1 MVIYPF
7 NAPIIMTD
15 DIFNTY
21 GGLNYSSVPQ
31 QRTAAYL
38 IAEKQATKYIGA
50 PLLPINVTGTYQY
63 QNQPRIVTDYGY
75 VHAINDVQI
84 ISQNV
89 FSFQCQLTQSP
100 GCAFIANDTYGYLD
114 IQILLPTATLISYY
128 SIPYPAFP
136 PVMPFLQNYNQP
148 YNFQVSYNCGLPT
161 GTASQADML
170 LALTLAAQINL
181 NLMVNQSALAGEGD
195 IGIDMFSTM
204 DYTERRHKA
213 AIKRTV
219 FGSSAMAMKIAGLI
233 DGAVVKCRPQ
243 LQL

>member
-7 NAPIIMTD
+7 SAPIILTD
-15 DIFNTY
+15 SIYTSY
-21 GGLNYSSVPQ
+21 GGQTGTSTAA
-31 QRTAAYL
+31 QRQAAYL

-50 PLLPINVTGTYQY
+50 PLLPVNVTGTFQY
-63 QNQPRIVTDYGY
+63 ANQPRIVTDYGY
-75 VHAINDVQI
+75 VNSINNVQI
-84 ISQNV
+84 VSQNV

-114 IQILLPTATLISYY
+114 VQILLPTATLISYY

-148 YNFQVSYNCGLPT
+148 YNFVVSYNCGLPT
-161 GTASQADML
+161 GTATQSDML

-181 NLMVNQSALAGEGD
+181 NLMIDQSALSGEGD
-195 IGIDMFSTM
+195 VGIDGFSVL

-213 AIKRTV
+213 SIKRTA
-219 FGSSAMAMKIAGLI
+219 FGSSAMANKIANLI
-233 DGAVVKCRPQ
+233 DGSVVKCRPQ

>member
-1 MVIYPF
+1 M
-7 NAPIIMTD
+7 ND
-15 DIFNTY
+15 NIFTSF
-21 GGLNYSSVPQ
+21 GGQTGTATSAQLQ
-31 QRTAAYL
+31 AAYL
-38 IAEKQATKYIGA
+38 IAEKQATKYIGT
-50 PLLPINVTGTYQY
+50 LLTPTNVTGTYQY
-63 QNQPRIVTDYGY
+63 MNQPRIITDYGY
-75 VHAINDVQI
+75 VNSVNNVQI

-114 IQILLPTATLISYY
+114 IQLLLPTATLISFY

-148 YNFQVSYNCGLPT
+148 YIFQVAYNAGLPT
-161 GTASQADML
+161 GTVLQADIL

-181 NLMVNQSALAGEGD
+181 NLMINQSALAGEGD
-195 IGIDMFSTM
+195 VGIDGFSTL
-204 DYTERRHKA
+204 DYTERRHKSS
-213 AIKRTV
+213 IKRTP
-219 FGSSAMAMKIAGLI
+219 FGSSAMANKVANLI

>member
-7 NAPIIMTD
+7 SAPVILTD

-21 GGLNYSSVPQ
+21 GGLNYSSVPA

-38 IAEKQATKYIGA
+38 IAEKQATKYIGT
-50 PLLPINVTGTYQY
+50 PLLPVQMTGTYQY
-63 QNQPRIVTDYGY
+63 MNQPRIVTDYGY
-75 VHAINDVQI
+75 VNSIDSVNI

-89 FSFQCQLTQSP
+89 FSASCQLTSSP
-100 GCAFIANDTYGYLD
+100 GCAFIANDTYGYVD
-114 IQILLPTATLISYY
+114 IQLLLPTATLVSYY

-136 PVMPFLQNYNQP
+136 PVMPFIQNYNQP
-148 YNFQVSYNCGLPT
+148 YYFQISYNCGLPT

-170 LALTLAAQINL
+170 LALVLAAQINL

-195 IGIDMFSTM
+195 VGIDTFAVM
-204 DYTERRHKA
+204 DYTERRHRSS
-213 AIKRTV
+213 IKRTA
-219 FGSSAMAMKIAGLI
+219 FGSSAMANKIAGLI
-233 DGAVVKCRPQ
+233 DGSVIKCRPQ

>member
-7 NAPIIMTD
+7 SVPVILTD
-15 DIFNTY
+15 DIFNQY
-21 GGLNYSSVPQ
+21 GGLNYSSVPA

-38 IAEKQATKYIGA
+38 IAEKQVTKYIGA
-50 PLLPINVTGTYQY
+50 PLLPVQLTGTYQY

-75 VHAINDVQI
+75 VHSIDDVQI

-148 YNFQVSYNCGLPT
+148 YNFQVTYTCGLPT
-161 GTASQADML
+161 GTASQADIL

-181 NLMVNQSALAGEGD
+181 NLMVNQAALAGEGD
-195 IGIDMFSTM
+195 VGIDSFGVM
-204 DYTERRHKA
+204 DYTEHRHRSS
-213 AIKRTV
+213 IKRTP
-219 FGSSAMAMKIAGLI
+219 FGSSAMANKIANLI
-233 DGAVVKCRPQ
+233 DNSLVKCRPQ

>member
-7 NAPIIMTD
+7 SAPIILTD
-15 DIFNTY
+15 SIYTLY
-21 GGLNYSSVPQ
+21 GGSTGSSTAA
-31 QRTAAYL
+31 QRQAAYL
-38 IAEKQATKYIGA
+38 IAEKQATKYIGT

-63 QNQPRIVTDYGY
+63 LNQPRIVTDYGY

-89 FSFQCQLTQSP
+89 FSFQCQLTQSA

-114 IQILLPTATLISYY
+114 VQILLPTATLISYY

-161 GTASQADML
+161 GTATQADML

-181 NLMVNQSALAGEGD
+181 NLMIDQAALAGEAD
-195 IGIDMFSTM
+195 IGIEMFTTL

-213 AIKRTV
+213 AVKRTV
-219 FGSSAMAMKIAGLI
+219 FGSSAMAMKVAGLI

>member
-7 NAPIIMTD
+7 TAPLYLND
-15 DIFNTY
+15 SVFSSY
-21 GGLNYSSVPQ
+21 GGQNYTSTPT

-38 IAEKQATKYIGA
+38 IAEKQATKYIGT
-50 PLLPINVTGTYQY
+50 LLSPINVTGTYQY
-63 QNQPRIVTDYGY
+63 MNQPRIVTDYGY
-75 VHAINDVQI
+75 VNAINDVQI
-84 ISQNV
+84 VSQNV

-148 YNFQVSYNCGLPT
+148 YNFVVSYNAGLPT
-161 GTASQADML
+161 GTVIQADML

-181 NLMVNQSALAGEGD
+181 DLMVNQSALAGEGD
-195 IGIDMFSTM
+195 IGIDTFSVM
-204 DYTERRHKA
+204 DYTERRHKS
-213 AIKRTV
+213 AIKRTA
-219 FGSSAMAMKIAGLI
+219 FGSSAMAMKIVNLI